1 MAERDCNT
9 CRHHRQAVPLSSIC
23 RACIEV
29 THDTFGPLTRLP
41 YYEPNESMDAPA
53 AFLELDPTHKKEP
66 GLVMSCCYQGVVGC
80 TTTHPHRHAWSSPI
94 SPAGVGRKDTNPKDA
109 VGVKKAPLSTVPMNV
124 VAEAGVAMLEGAL
137 KYGRHNYREAGIR
150 ESVYFDGTMRH
161 LIAYWEGEDIDPDSG
176 VSHLTKAIASL
187 LVWRDAQMNGRA
199 LDDRPPPSAPFY
211 AALNTRAAGL
221 VEDAQAKGL
230 KPKHVTAKESA

>member
-9 CRHHRQAVPLSSIC
+9 CRHHRQALPLSATC

-41 YYEPNESMDAPA
+41 HYEPKESMDAPA
-53 AFLELDPTHKKEP
+53 AFLELDPTR
-66 GLVMSCCYQGVVGC
+66 
-80 TTTHPHRHAWSSPI
+80 THAWISPI
-94 SPAGVGRKDTNPKDA
+94 SPDGVERKDTNPKDA

-137 KYGRHNYREAGIR
+137 KYGRHNYREAGVR

-199 LDDRPPPSAPFY
+199 LDDRPPKSAPFY
-211 AALNTRAAGL
+211 TALNTRAAKL
-221 VEDAQAKGL
+221 VEDAQTKGL
-230 KPKHVTAKESA
+230 NPRHVTAKESA